1 LVQADPTSAKTLL
14 RTEMRARRHSLA
26 EEHPEA
32 CRRAVAALPLDK
44 LPPFTVV
51 SGYRPQ
57 GSEMDPGPVMR
68 LLQEKGAKLALPVA
82 AHRNAPLVFRA
93 WDPKAKLVPDA
104 FGIPS
109 PGPEAEE
116 LHPDLV
122 IAPLVAFD
130 RQGGR
135 LGQGAGHYDRT
146 IQNLRKGG
154 RVFVLGLAYAGQEV
168 ARVPAEPHDERLDAI
183 LTETGYIEV
192 RKDIS

>member
-1 LVQADPTSAKTLL
+1 MVQADPTSAKTLL
-14 RTEMRARRHSLA
+14 RTEMRARRRSLA

-32 CRRAVAALPLDK
+32 CRRAAPLLPLEK

-68 LLQEKGAKLALPVA
+68 LLQEKGARLALPVA
-82 AHRNAPLVFRA
+82 PSRDTPLIFRA
-93 WDPKAKLVPDA
+93 YDPTAKLVPDA

-116 LHPDLV
+116 LRPDLV

-130 RQGGR
+130 RRGGR
-135 LGQGAGHYDRT
+135 LGQGGGHYDRT
-146 IQNLRKGG
+146 IQNLKRDGA
-154 RVFVLGLAYAGQEV
+154 VFVLGLAYAGQEV
-168 ARVPAEPHDERLDAI
+168 ARVPSEPHDERLDAI

-192 RKDIS
+192 RKD